1 MRQNSTTLI
10 DNIFANNPELVFVSG
25 NVVSYISD
33 HFLQFSVLKCTPE
46 LAKPFSGKEGDFS
59 HFLRD
64 SFVNDLALVN
74 WNDILLTR
82 GDDVD
87 ILFSSFCSK
96 FNKILN
102 KHALMK
108 TLSKRRIKNYQTL
121 NNEGIRASIK
131 IKNQLF
137 LRGDYIKY
145 KHY

>member
-10 DNIFANNPELVFVSG
+10 DNIFTNNPKLVFVSG

-46 LAKPFSGKEGDFS
+46 LPKPFSGKEGDFS

-102 KHALMK
+102 KHAHMK
-108 TLSKRRIKNYQTL
+108 TLSKRRIKNYPSP
-121 NNEGIRASIK
+121 E
-131 IKNQLF
+131 
-137 LRGDYIKY
+137 
-145 KHY
+145 

>member
-1 MRQNSTTLI
+1 MRQNSATLI
-10 DNIFANNPELVFVSG
+10 DNIFANNPELVFVRG

-46 LAKPFSGKEGDFS
+46 LPKPFSGKAGDFS
-59 HFLRD
+59 HFSRD

-102 KHALMK
+102 KHAPMK
-108 TLSKRRIKNYQTL
+108 TLSKRRIKKL
-121 NNEGIRASIK
+121 SK
-131 IKNQLF
+131 P
-137 LRGDYIKY
+137 
-145 KHY
+145 